1 MELTKVYKQTP
12 IGVIPADWQLR
23 TMKDICWVNQGLQI
37 PIDKRLTQPIGN
49 SPVYITIQF
58 LNEGKLVEY
67 INDYNSS
74 VFCSKDDILMTRTG
88 NTGMVISNVE
98 GVFHNNF
105 FKINYDKKKIDK
117 EYLICY
123 LKSPRTHK
131 EILTKAGT
139 STIPDLNHKDFYS
152 IQIPVPT
159 LIEQSIIA
167 SALNDSDDYIS
178 SLEKLIEKKREIKQG
193 VAQELLRPKISW
205 ETYSLGDIGRT
216 FGGLSGKSKSDF
228 SEGEFPYIP
237 FMNIM
242 SNPIIDTE
250 YFDYVNLKSGE
261 NQNFALKGDL
271 FFNGSSET
279 PEDVGMCSVL
289 LNDIPNLYL
298 NSFCFGYRIN
308 NNLKINGLYLSYSF
322 RSKEGRKLFFSMA
335 QGATRYNLS
344 KSNFNKLIVPIP
356 SIQEQNEIA
365 KILFDI
371 DSEIKILELKLDKAK
386 SIKQGMM
393 QNLLTGKIRLI

>member
-49 SPVYITIQF
+49 SPVYITIQY

-178 SLEKLIEKKREIKQG
+178 SLEKLIEKKLQIKQG
-193 VAQELLRPKISW
+193 AMQELLRPKDGWEIKTLGEFNFDISDGNYSSKYPNSSEFKEIGIPFIRANNIKKMSIIDNEMRFISPELHSELKKGHLKKNDILLTTRGEIGQIALVPDSHIGSNINAQLVRINTLEKIDTRFLAYFLTKN
-205 ETYSLGDIGRT
+205 ETQDEFMNAQTGSALKQLPINKLKEIKICYP
-216 FGGLSGKSKSDF
+216 SKSDQIHI
-228 SEGEFPYIP
+228 S
-237 FMNIM
+237 
-242 SNPIIDTE
+242 
-250 YFDYVNLKSGE
+250 
-261 NQNFALKGDL
+261 Q
-271 FFNGSSET
+271 
-279 PEDVGMCSVL
+279 
-289 LNDIPNLYL
+289 
-298 NSFCFGYRIN
+298 
-308 NNLKINGLYLSYSF
+308 
-322 RSKEGRKLFFSMA
+322 
-335 QGATRYNLS
+335 
-344 KSNFNKLIVPIP
+344 
-356 SIQEQNEIA
+356 
-365 KILFDI
+365 ILFDI
-371 DSEIKILELKLDKAK
+371 DSDIFQLEFKLGKAK

>member
-49 SPVYITIQF
+49 SPVYITIQY

-193 VAQELLRPKISW
+193 VTQELLRPKISW

-242 SNPIIDTE
+242 SNPIIDTD
-250 YFDYVNLKSGE
+250 YFDYVNIRNGE
-261 NQNFALKGDL
+261 SQNLALKGDL

-279 PEDVGMCSVL
+279 PEEVGMCSVL
-289 LNDIPNLYL
+289 LEDIPNLYL

-308 NNLKINGLYLSYSF
+308 NNLKINGLYLSYYF